1 MLARRIGLGIAAWVV
16 AASAFVVF
24 VARPEQCPA
33 VDVASASAAAD
44 AAVAWFDANQ
54 HDDGSWLYRYDKATQ
69 TDLGGYNL
77 TRHAGVLL
85 SLFQAEDVA
94 GGDAGVE
101 YALERLERD
110 DDWAAFGE
118 GDLLESGASA
128 LLVAALGQR
137 RLDTNDAQH
146 DEVLAELGRFLLAM
160 TDAHGKVFAF
170 WQPSSHTAS
179 GTSIFSTGETWFA
192 LNRLERLFPDAGWRE
207 PAERVGRYV
216 MQHRDDAED
225 VFPPT
230 SDHWGAYAVDEMQHW
245 TTPPSAGLTE
255 MTDAYAERLAGIFGV
270 QVRFESQRT
279 DHGVNVLLRGHQALP
294 SGLGTLGEGLSA
306 LARYEDARGRPDDAA
321 AITNRMTCAAGMLVA
336 RQVSSDDVRADGAWF
351 HSDVT
356 QMDDQQH
363 PLSTLIAY
371 G

>member
-1 MLARRIGLGIAAWVV
+1 MLARRIGLGVAAWVV
-16 AASAFVVF
+16 AATAFVVF
-24 VARPEQCPA
+24 VARPEHCPA
-33 VDVASASAAAD
+33 VDEASASAATEAT
-44 AAVAWFDANQ
+44 VGWFDANQ
-54 HDDGSWLYRYDKATQ
+54 RDDGSWLYRYDRANQ

-77 TRHAGVLL
+77 TRHAGVVL
-85 SLFQAEDVA
+85 SLFQAGDLT
-94 GGDAGVE
+94 GGDDGIAF
-101 YALERLERD
+101 ALDRIERH

-118 GDLLESGASA
+118 GDSLESGASA
-128 LLVAALGQR
+128 LLVAALGER
-137 RLDTNDAQH
+137 RLDTGDAAH
-146 DEVLAELGRFLLAM
+146 DDVLTELGRFLLAM
-160 TDAHGKVFAF
+160 TDADGKVFAA
-170 WQPSSHTAS
+170 WQPSTQRAS

-230 SDHWGAYAVDEMQHW
+230 SDHWGAYALDEMQHW
-245 TTPPSAGLTE
+245 ATPPSAELAK

-279 DHGVNVLLRGHQALP
+279 DSGANVLLRGHQALP
-294 SGLGTLGEGLSA
+294 SGVGTLGEGLGA
-306 LARYEDARGRPDDAA
+306 LARYEIARGRPDDAA
-321 AITNRMTCAAGMLVA
+321 AIANRMECAVGMLVA
-336 RQVSSDDVRADGAWF
+336 RQVSSDDLRADGAWF

>member
-1 MLARRIGLGIAAWVV
+1 MCPAAD
-16 AASAFVVF
+16 AASA
-24 VARPEQCPA
+24 AE
-33 VDVASASAAAD
+33 AAD
-44 AAVAWFDANQ
+44 AAVGWFDANQ
-54 HDDGSWLYRYDKATQ
+54 HANGSWLYRYDRATQ

-85 SLFQAEDVA
+85 ALFQAQDLA
-94 GGDAGVE
+94 GGDNGVD
-101 YALERLERD
+101 YALARLQRQ

-118 GDLLESGASA
+118 GASLESGASA
-128 LLVAALGQR
+128 LLIAALGQR
-137 RLDTNDAQH
+137 RLDTGDPRH
-146 DEVLAELGRFLLAM
+146 DDVLAQLGRFLLAM
-160 TDAHGKVFAF
+160 TEADGKVFAF
-170 WQPSSHTAS
+170 WQPSAQTAS

-192 LNRLERLFPDAGWRE
+192 LNRLERLFPDSGWRA

-216 MQHRDDAED
+216 MSHRDDAED

-230 SDHWGAYAVDEMQHW
+230 SDHWGAYAIDEMQHW
-245 TTPPSAGLTE
+245 ATPPSAELTK

-279 DHGVNVLLRGHQALP
+279 DEGVNVLLRGHQALP
-294 SGLGTLGEGLSA
+294 AGLGTLGEGLGA
-306 LARYEDARGRPDDAA
+306 LARYEDARGRPDNAA
-321 AITNRMTCAAGMLVA
+321 AIAHRMECAVRMLVA
-336 RQVSSDDVRADGAWF
+336 RQVSSDDIHADGAWF